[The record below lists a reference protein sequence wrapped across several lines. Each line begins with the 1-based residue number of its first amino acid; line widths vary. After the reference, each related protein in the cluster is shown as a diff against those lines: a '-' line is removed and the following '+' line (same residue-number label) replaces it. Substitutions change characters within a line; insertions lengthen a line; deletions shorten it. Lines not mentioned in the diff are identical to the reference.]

1 MGKPSVTSKTL
12 LVRRYISRKHN
23 KYGYVDIDIRGANK
37 TKTTLETT
45 TEPWRGT
52 SCLPYMAIFTE
63 KVDQILKKLTF
74 QVRFGTAMSIHKYL
88 PTVNDRVVKRTD
100 GISKITYQ
108 CRQCYIEQ
116 TGRAIGY

>member
-1 MGKPSVTSKTL
+1 MGKPSVMSKTL
-12 LVRRYISRKHN
+12 LVGRYISRKHN
-23 KYGYVDIDIRGANK
+23 KNGYVDIDIRGANK

-63 KVDQILKKLTF
+63 KVDQILKKLTL
-74 QVRFGTAMSIHKYL
+74 QVRFGTAMSIYKYL
-88 PTVNDRVVKRTD
+88 PTVNDRVVKRLTD

-108 CRQCYIEQ
+108 C
-116 TGRAIGY
+116 G